1 MNIDPISTDEQML
14 VIFKALAD
22 ANRLKIVGLL
32 ANQPSSVEEL
42 AGLLKLSPST
52 VSHHLAKLAEAGLV
66 SARAESYYNIY
77 RLERGAL
84 ELAARRLMARDAVPN
99 PARSL
104 DYEAA
109 QSGAYQRKVLRDMLL
124 EDGRLKV
131 IPAQRKKRE
140 IVLRYILQAFEAGR
154 RYPEAEVVEI
164 LNRFHSDNATLRR
177 ELISYGML
185 VRQSGE
191 YWRPEGE
198 KDNEHPNTQ
207 G

>member
-1 MNIDPISTDEQML
+1 M
-14 VIFKALAD
+14 
-22 ANRLKIVGLL
+22 
-32 ANQPSSVEEL
+32 
-42 AGLLKLSPST
+42 
-52 VSHHLAKLAEAGLV
+52 

-164 LNRFHSDNATLRR
+164 FQPLSQ
-177 ELISYGML
+177 
-185 VRQSGE
+185 RQRHPAAGIDQL
-191 YWRPEGE
+191 WNVGAPEW
-198 KDNEHPNTQ
+198 
-207 G
+207 